1 LESLIIKKPLE
12 FLAYVCKVVPQ
23 ASLSAK
29 DYNLDIQRSLKQ
41 GVNMKFKKAL
51 VTLIVIFF
59 SSISF
64 AIPVNI
70 NNASADQLATAL
82 NGVGSAKAQAIVEYR
97 TANGDFTQAAQI
109 TDVSGIGTA
118 IYEKNKA
125 DILIK

>member
-1 LESLIIKKPLE
+1 
-12 FLAYVCKVVPQ
+12 
-23 ASLSAK
+23 
-29 DYNLDIQRSLKQ
+29 
-41 GVNMKFKKAL
+41 MKFKKAL

-82 NGVGSAKAQAIVEYR
+82 NGVGSAKAQAIIEYR